1 MSHEVAMS
9 DNTSGCNADG
19 PMPEVTFSTFI
30 ISLASSALVHLG
42 EVPNPET
49 GGTETSLPLAKHS
62 IDVLEMLRAK
72 TENGLE
78 EQERKLLESILY
90 ELRMKFVI
98 KCGPDCACQ
107 SKKAWGTT
115 GRHGKAQDL
124 CHLPRG
130 PVTTIDHTVSKD
142 QRHEDNQCGSGGYYR
157 LCGHGT
163 DAASRKPPFHAPC
176 HGLFAG

>member
-1 MSHEVAMS
+1 MS
-9 DNTSGCNADG
+9 DNTCGCKADG
-19 PMPEVTFSTFI
+19 PMPEVTFSTFV

-98 KCGPDCACQ
+98 KCGPDCGCQ
-107 SKKAWGTT
+107 SKKA
-115 GRHGKAQDL
+115 
-124 CHLPRG
+124 
-130 PVTTIDHTVSKD
+130 
-142 QRHEDNQCGSGGYYR
+142 
-157 LCGHGT
+157 
-163 DAASRKPPFHAPC
+163 
-176 HGLFAG
+176 

>member
-9 DNTSGCNADG
+9 DNTCGCKADG

-49 GGTETSLPLAKHS
+49 GGTETNLPLAKHS

-90 ELRMKFVI
+90 ELRMKFVM

-107 SKKAWGTT
+107 SKKA
-115 GRHGKAQDL
+115 
-124 CHLPRG
+124 
-130 PVTTIDHTVSKD
+130 
-142 QRHEDNQCGSGGYYR
+142 
-157 LCGHGT
+157 
-163 DAASRKPPFHAPC
+163 
-176 HGLFAG
+176 

>member
-1 MSHEVAMS
+1 MS
-9 DNTSGCNADG
+9 DNTCGCKADG

-49 GGTETSLPLAKHS
+49 GDTETSLPLAKHS

-90 ELRMKFVI
+90 ELRMKVVI

-107 SKKAWGTT
+107 SKKA
-115 GRHGKAQDL
+115 
-124 CHLPRG
+124 
-130 PVTTIDHTVSKD
+130 
-142 QRHEDNQCGSGGYYR
+142 
-157 LCGHGT
+157 
-163 DAASRKPPFHAPC
+163 
-176 HGLFAG
+176 